1 MKAKLIAIIGICLSG
16 YLTCRACDQVEVSR
30 EGGKLFVRHNSTRLD
45 EAAARKYFRALS
57 TTNGWATGF
66 VVVTGDTDSDAQRC
80 AGSLRAAGVR
90 KIEVQ
95 LIPRKVTNPY
105 E

>member
-1 MKAKLIAIIGICLSG
+1 ML
-16 YLTCRACDQVEVSR
+16 
-30 EGGKLFVRHNSTRLD
+30 HNSTRLN

-57 TTNGWATGF
+57 ATNGWATGF
-66 VVVTGDTDSDAQRC
+66 VVVTGDTDSDVQRC
-80 AGSLRAAGVR
+80 VSSLRAAGVR
-90 KIEVQ
+90 KVEAQ